1 MRFPRVSGVLVVALV
16 ASALV
21 HQGVVSAGGGL
32 PLAVR
37 ITSPLGRT
45 GLPGKVRIVA
55 QIQADPAAVLQ
66 PVQFFVDGALLA
78 SVNNGPPYA
87 AEWVDENPFEPKQI
101 KVEVADDH
109 GNIAH
114 DAVSLKP
121 LEVYET
127 SQVTSVLLEA
137 TVQDKTGRS
146 VGNLQPTDFRVR
158 ENGVPQML
166 EQARREALPATFA
179 LLIDSSQSMS
189 RRMDFV
195 KGAASR
201 LTGYMASGDRMLV
214 VPFSRHVLP
223 VTGPTNDRATVE
235 EAIGSISAHGGTA
248 ILDSLIEI
256 APHFRDVEGRRVI
269 VLVTDGYDEN
279 SENRFDDALQAVKE
293 AQATV
298 YVVGIGGVAGISLK
312 GERFLR
318 RLASETGG
326 RVFLPS
332 RDEDLAAAHDALAA
346 DVHNRYLLTYTPS
359 NQEIDGSW
367 RAINLATSDPTY
379 VVRTRKGY
387 FAPKPAPVRAS
398 IEFTITDPDDQFIEI
413 GADDLTVVENGVEQ
427 TVDTFQESVS
437 PVSVVLAL
445 DASGSMKKA
454 APVAQEAARRFVQ
467 ALRPE
472 DQLAMLMFADAS
484 ELVHELSTDR
494 QLSLSAI
501 DKYQAKGGT
510 ALYDALSDSLLRLKE
525 KEGRR
530 VVVVVTD
537 GRDEDNP
544 GTGPGSSRSF
554 EDVLKYAKETDAVV
568 YGIGIGDKVD
578 RKVLETLA
586 TASGGQ
592 AYFPEDVS
600 KLDEPYRRIV
610 EHLRQRWIL
619 AYTSTD
625 PKRNG
630 AWRPVEIR
638 TQSPNA
644 VVRSRGGYFAPE
656 K

>member
-1 MRFPRVSGVLVVALV
+1 MGFPKVSVALAVALAASGFVHQDISAGSGV
-16 ASALV
+16 
-21 HQGVVSAGGGL
+21 

-45 GLPGKVRIVA
+45 GIPGKVRIVA
-55 QIQADPAAVLQ
+55 QIQAEPETVLQ
-66 PVQFFVDGALLA
+66 PVQFFVDGALL
-78 SVNNGPPYA
+78 SSDSDGPPYA
-87 AEWVDENPFEPKQI
+87 AEWVDENPFEPKQL

-109 GNIAH
+109 GNIAR

-137 TVQDKTGRS
+137 TVQDKNGRS
-146 VGNLQPTDFRVR
+146 IPSLQPSHFQVR
-158 ENGVPQML
+158 ENGVPQVL

-189 RRMDFV
+189 RRMDYV

-201 LTGYMASGDRMLV
+201 LTGYLAAGDRMLV
-214 VPFSRHVLP
+214 VPFSKRILP
-223 VTGPTNDRATVE
+223 VTGPTDDRATIE
-235 EAIGSISAHGGTA
+235 DAISSIGARGGTA

-279 SENRFDDALQAVKE
+279 SESRLDDALQAVKE

-318 RLASETGG
+318 KLAAETGG
-326 RVFLPS
+326 RMFMPS

-367 RAINLATSDPTY
+367 RAIDLAASDPTY

-398 IEFTITDPDDQFIEI
+398 LEFTITDTEDRVIDI
-413 GADDLTVVENGVEQ
+413 GAGDLTVVENGVEQ
-427 TVDTFQESVS
+427 TIDTFQESVS
-437 PVSVVLAL
+437 PVSIVLAL
-445 DASGSMKKA
+445 DSSGSMKKA
-454 APVAQEAARRFVQ
+454 ATVAQEAARRFVR

-472 DQLAMLMFADAS
+472 DQLATLLFADTS

-501 DKYQAKGGT
+501 DKYQSQGGT
-510 ALYDALSDSLLRLKE
+510 ALYDALSDSLIRLKE
-525 KEGRR
+525 TEGRR

-554 EDVLKYAKETDAVV
+554 EDVLKYAKEIDAVV
-568 YGIGIGDKVD
+568 YGIGIGAKVD
-578 RKVLETLA
+578 RQVLETVA
-586 TASGGQ
+586 AASGGQ

-600 KLDEPYRRIV
+600 GLDEPYRHIV
-610 EHLRQRWIL
+610 EHLRRRWVL

-638 TQSPNA
+638 SHSPNA

>member
-1 MRFPRVSGVLVVALV
+1 MGFPRISAALAVALA
-16 ASALV
+16 ASAFV
-21 HQGVVSAGGGL
+21 HQGISAGSV

-55 QIQADPAAVLQ
+55 QIQVDPEAVLQ
-66 PVQFFVDGALLA
+66 PVQFFVDGVLL
-78 SVNNGPPYA
+78 SSDSDGPPFA
-87 AEWVDENPFEPKQI
+87 AEWVDDNPFEPKQL

-109 GNIAH
+109 GNIAR

-121 LEVYET
+121 LEIYET

-137 TVQDKTGRS
+137 TVQDKGGRS
-146 VGNLQPTDFRVR
+146 VPNLEPSNFRVR
-158 ENGVPQML
+158 ENGVPQIL

-189 RRMDFV
+189 RRMDYV

-201 LTGYMASGDRMLV
+201 LTGYMAAGDRMLV
-214 VPFSRHVLP
+214 VPFSRHILP
-223 VTGPTNDRATVE
+223 VTGPTNDRKTIE
-235 EAIGSISAHGGTA
+235 EAIGSIAARGGTA

-279 SENRFDDALQAVKE
+279 SESHFDEALQAVKE

-318 RLASETGG
+318 KLAAETGG

-367 RAINLATSDPTY
+367 RAIDLAASDPTY

-398 IEFTITDPDDQFIEI
+398 LEFTVTGTDDQLIDI
-413 GADDLTVVENGVEQ
+413 GAEDLTVVENGVEQ

-437 PVSVVLAL
+437 PVSIVLAL
-445 DASGSMKKA
+445 DASGSMRKA
-454 APVAQEAARRFVQ
+454 APVAQEAARRFVR

-472 DQLAMLMFADAS
+472 DQLATLLFADTS
-484 ELVHELSTDR
+484 ELAHELSADR

-501 DKYQAKGGT
+501 DKYQSKGGT
-510 ALYDALSDSLLRLKE
+510 ALYDALADSLLRLKAI
-525 KEGRR
+525 EGRR

-544 GTGPGSSRSF
+544 GTGPGSSRTF
-554 EDVLKYAKETDAVV
+554 EDVLKYAKEIDAVV
-568 YGIGIGDKVD
+568 YGIGIGAKVD
-578 RKVLETLA
+578 RQVLETLA

-600 KLDEPYRRIV
+600 GLDEPYRRVV
-610 EHLRQRWIL
+610 EHLRRRWVL

-638 TQSPNA
+638 THSPNA

>member
-1 MRFPRVSGVLVVALV
+1 MGFPKVSVALAVALV
-16 ASALV
+16 ATGFV
-21 HQGVVSAGGGL
+21 HQDISAVNGA

-45 GLPGKVRIVA
+45 GIPGKVRIVA
-55 QIQADPAAVLQ
+55 QIHAEPEAILK
-66 PVQFFVDGALLA
+66 PVQFFVDGTLLA
-78 SVNNGPPYA
+78 SDNDGPPYA
-87 AEWVDENPFEPKQI
+87 AEWVDENPFEPKQL

-137 TVQDKTGRS
+137 TVQDKSGRS
-146 VGNLQPTDFRVR
+146 VPDLQPAHFRVR

-189 RRMDFV
+189 RRMDYV

-201 LTGYMASGDRMLV
+201 LTAYMAPGDRMLV
-214 VPFSRHVLP
+214 VPFSKRILP
-223 VTGPTNDRATVE
+223 VTGPTDDRPTIE
-235 EAIGSISAHGGTA
+235 EAIGAIGARGGTA
-248 ILDSLIEI
+248 ILDSLIEL

-279 SENRFDDALQAVKE
+279 SESRFDDALQAVKE

-318 RLASETGG
+318 KLASETGG
-326 RVFLPS
+326 RVFMPS

-367 RAINLATSDPTY
+367 RAIDLGVSDPTY

-398 IEFTITDPDDQFIEI
+398 LEFTITDSEDRVIDI

-427 TVDTFQESVS
+427 TIDTFQEAVS
-437 PVSVVLAL
+437 PVSIVLAL
-445 DASGSMKKA
+445 DSSGSMKKSA
-454 APVAQEAARRFVQ
+454 AEAQEAARRFVR

-472 DQLAMLMFADAS
+472 DQLATLLFADAS
-484 ELVHELSTDR
+484 EVAHELSTDR
-494 QLSLSAI
+494 NLSLMAI
-501 DKYQAKGGT
+501 DKYQSKGGT
-510 ALYDALSDSLLRLKE
+510 ALYDALADSLLRLKE
-525 KEGRR
+525 IEGRR

-554 EDVLKYAKETDAVV
+554 EDVLKYAKEIDAVV
-568 YGIGIGDKVD
+568 YGIGIGAKVD
-578 RKVLETLA
+578 RDVLETVA
-586 TASGGQ
+586 AASGGQ

-600 KLDEPYRRIV
+600 RLDEPYRHIV
-610 EHLRQRWIL
+610 EHLRRRWVL

-638 TQSPNA
+638 THSQKA